1 MPVSTFV
8 IEPTHSRFG
17 FTVRHLGFTKVR
29 GHFGTFTGTVTFDPA
44 DLTTL
49 TAEASAETAS
59 IDTAN
64 EQRDAHLRS
73 ADFFDAEAN
82 ATVAFV
88 STRVENVSGSTFT
101 LVGDLTMHGVT
112 REVAFEAEHL
122 GTETDPWGNVRHAF
136 EASASVNRTDFGLN
150 WNAVLES
157 GGLLVSEKVEI
168 ELELQT
174 IPAPVEDAVA

>member
-1 MPVSTFV
+1 MPSAFV

-17 FTVRHLGFTKVR
+17 FTVRHLGFSKVR
-29 GHFGTFTGTVTFDPA
+29 GHFGAFTGTIAFDPS

-82 ATVAFV
+82 PAVTFV

-136 EASASVNRTDFGLN
+136 EATASINRTDFGLN

-168 ELELQT
+168 SLELQT
-174 IPAPVEDAVA
+174 IPAPVEETAA